1 MFSNIIFCGKKT
13 VLLCFIA
20 CHLSY
25 RVQGGAEEHTSEFRC
40 FYPAM
45 DCDYSND
52 DGLEAFPP
60 RGWSMRR
67 GHRKALEARSDRKS
81 LGFTPELSLAS
92 SGLGRSAVKRSVN
105 RSRRFEKEELSS

>member
-1 MFSNIIFCGKKT
+1 MIDYVFKH
-13 VLLCFIA
+13 VLLCFTA

-45 DCDYSND
+45 DCDYWND
-52 DGLEAFPP
+52 GALEAFPP

-81 LGFTPELSLAS
+81 LVRTPELSLAS